1 MYCLKGV
8 QNNNNLAL
16 KGDKM
21 QNTITTIDKNR
32 LTPFTVGFDELFD
45 RLFDM
50 DLNSNGYPPYNI
62 LKTDDFNYIIEMA
75 VAGFNKNQI
84 EIELS
89 DGELTIRSKT
99 KETKSEDSK
108 NLIHHGISQRSF
120 ARKFTLSDEI
130 RVKDADLKDGMLRIK
145 LEKVIPDHK
154 KPKLITIK

>member
-1 MYCLKGV
+1 M
-8 QNNNNLAL
+8 QNNLSTFDRN
-16 KGDKM
+16 KF
-21 QNTITTIDKNR
+21 IPYSI
-32 LTPFTVGFDELFD
+32 GFDNLFD

-99 KETKSEDSK
+99 KETKSEDPK
-108 NLIHHGISQRSF
+108 NLIHH
-120 ARKFTLSDEI
+120 
-130 RVKDADLKDGMLRIK
+130 
-145 LEKVIPDHK
+145 H
-154 KPKLITIK
+154 LI